1 MKVLP
6 EVCASERIFL
16 CCLHGSHISP
26 NTRNLRIFDFN
37 RKIQKFKGDHKMS
50 WNDGYERK
58 KFNARIKKEII
69 EYKALGMTEE
79 QIAAIVRL
87 DEDQYRSERRYHMHT
102 QEFCE
107 SDFDDDD
114 GGDNGK
120 SPLYEKYMEQL
131 TVSID
136 DEKST
141 ANRYGWLDDIG
152 NAEMYVALSSMS
164 EERVDLL
171 TSVVFEGKSMTEI
184 AKEKG
189 LSVSAIT
196 QRMGTIKKYL
206 RNFSGQP

>member
-1 MKVLP
+1 
-6 EVCASERIFL
+6 
-16 CCLHGSHISP
+16 
-26 NTRNLRIFDFN
+26 
-37 RKIQKFKGDHKMS
+37 MS

-136 DEKST
+136 DEKSAT
-141 ANRYGWLDDIG
+141 NRYGWLDDIG

-171 TSVVFEGKSMTEI
+171 TSIVFEGKSMTEI

>member
-1 MKVLP
+1 
-6 EVCASERIFL
+6 
-16 CCLHGSHISP
+16 
-26 NTRNLRIFDFN
+26 
-37 RKIQKFKGDHKMS
+37 MS

-102 QEFCE
+102 QEFCK

>member
-1 MKVLP
+1 
-6 EVCASERIFL
+6 
-16 CCLHGSHISP
+16 
-26 NTRNLRIFDFN
+26 
-37 RKIQKFKGDHKMS
+37 MS

-69 EYKALGMTEE
+69 EYKATGMTEE
-79 QIAAIVRL
+79 QITAIVSL

-206 RNFSGQP
+206 RNFSGRP

>member
-1 MKVLP
+1 
-6 EVCASERIFL
+6 
-16 CCLHGSHISP
+16 
-26 NTRNLRIFDFN
+26 
-37 RKIQKFKGDHKMS
+37 MS

-69 EYKALGMTEE
+69 EYKAAGMTEE

-141 ANRYGWLDDIG
+141 TNRYGWLDDIG

-206 RNFSGQP
+206 KKFSGQP

>member
-1 MKVLP
+1 
-6 EVCASERIFL
+6 
-16 CCLHGSHISP
+16 
-26 NTRNLRIFDFN
+26 
-37 RKIQKFKGDHKMS
+37 MS

-141 ANRYGWLDDIG
+141 TNRYGWLDDIG

>member
-1 MKVLP
+1 
-6 EVCASERIFL
+6 
-16 CCLHGSHISP
+16 
-26 NTRNLRIFDFN
+26 
-37 RKIQKFKGDHKMS
+37 MS

-69 EYKALGMTEE
+69 EYKAAGMTEE
-79 QIAAIVRL
+79 QITTIVSL

-131 TVSID
+131 PVSID
-136 DEKST
+136 DEKSAT
-141 ANRYGWLDDIG
+141 NRYGWLDDIG

-196 QRMGTIKKYL
+196 QRKGTIKKYL
-206 RNFSGQP
+206 RNFSGRP

>member
-1 MKVLP
+1 
-6 EVCASERIFL
+6 
-16 CCLHGSHISP
+16 
-26 NTRNLRIFDFN
+26 
-37 RKIQKFKGDHKMS
+37 MS

-136 DEKST
+136 DEKSAT
-141 ANRYGWLDDIG
+141 NRYGWLDDIE
-152 NAEMYVALSSMS
+152 NVEMYVALSSMS

-206 RNFSGQP
+206 RNFLGQP

>member
-1 MKVLP
+1 
-6 EVCASERIFL
+6 
-16 CCLHGSHISP
+16 
-26 NTRNLRIFDFN
+26 
-37 RKIQKFKGDHKMS
+37 MS

-58 KFNARIKKEII
+58 KFNARIKKEIG
-69 EYKALGMTEE
+69 EYKAAGMTEE
-79 QIAAIVRL
+79 QITAIVSL

>member
-1 MKVLP
+1 
-6 EVCASERIFL
+6 
-16 CCLHGSHISP
+16 
-26 NTRNLRIFDFN
+26 
-37 RKIQKFKGDHKMS
+37 MS

>member
-1 MKVLP
+1 
-6 EVCASERIFL
+6 
-16 CCLHGSHISP
+16 
-26 NTRNLRIFDFN
+26 
-37 RKIQKFKGDHKMS
+37 MS

-58 KFNARIKKEII
+58 KFNARIKKEIA
-69 EYKALGMTEE
+69 EYKAAGMTEE
-79 QIAAIVRL
+79 QITAIVSL

-120 SPLYEKYMEQL
+120 SPLYEKYMEKL

-136 DEKST
+136 DGKCRSD
-141 ANRYGWLDDIG
+141 RYGWIDDIE
-152 NAEMYVALSSMS
+152 NIELYAALSNLN
-164 EERVDLL
+164 EERMDLL
-171 TSVVFEGKSMTEI
+171 TAIVLEGKSMTEI

-206 RNFSGQP
+206 KKFSGQP

>member
-1 MKVLP
+1 
-6 EVCASERIFL
+6 
-16 CCLHGSHISP
+16 
-26 NTRNLRIFDFN
+26 
-37 RKIQKFKGDHKMS
+37 MS

-58 KFNARIKKEII
+58 KFNARIKKEIA
-69 EYKALGMTEE
+69 EYKAAGMMEE
-79 QIAAIVRL
+79 QITAIVSL